1 MFRVELTSLEAKEK
15 EESEEIE
22 RITGKIKEL
31 VEVTKKYEVEISELD
46 STSWVDIIEAEKQTE
61 KKIHLE
67 IRTLKDNI
75 SAKTTETKKLNEK
88 IPQLQKDIDNEKS
101 GMEQERKQRKEEEEK
116 MMVEIESAKENLDK
130 ESKKI
135 DAGNSELEKVE
146 TELRELQ
153 SKLDHQKEEVT
164 TLEKELKNVNMKDFQ
179 VSPSPK
185 RKNKSLESGEGK
197 LYLFL
202 LFIVYFFHQCMN
214 KVHVI
219 VIEFIINHEC
229 LLQKSI

>member
-1 MFRVELTSLEAKEK
+1 MFLVELTSLEAKEK

-31 VEVTKKYEVEISELD
+31 EEVTKKYEVEISELD
-46 STSWVDIIEAEKQTE
+46 STSWVDIIEAEKQME

-75 SAKTTETKKLNEK
+75 SAKTTEAKKLNEK

-101 GMEQERKQRKEEEEK
+101 GMEQETKQRKEEEEK
-116 MMVEIESAKENLDK
+116 TMVEIESAKENLDK

-153 SKLDHQKEEVT
+153 SKLDQQKEEVT

-179 VSPSPK
+179 VSPGPK
-185 RKNKSLESGEGK
+185 RKNKSLESGEGR

-214 KVHVI
+214 KVQFI
-219 VIEFIINHEC
+219 VIEFIIDHEC